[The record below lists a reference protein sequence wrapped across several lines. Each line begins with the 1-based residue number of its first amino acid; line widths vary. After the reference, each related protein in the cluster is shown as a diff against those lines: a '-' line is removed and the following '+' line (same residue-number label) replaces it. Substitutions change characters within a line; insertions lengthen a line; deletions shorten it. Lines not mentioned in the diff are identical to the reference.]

1 MLRRGGRGNDGIRG
15 VVETKAGE
23 LAVDCIACP
32 QPGVNLP
39 PTWDSAPEKYPFLY
53 TLFLAFDACFRLKR
67 KKISSWKRDP
77 SLHDGW
83 AYFVENQPYLDWCRK
98 MAQQKEMS
106 TCTGL
111 STLDHANTKFHEG
124 YDETGKGCGLC
135 ARHEVV
141 LKNAMGALQV
151 GERYANMDYIKASI
165 LRHVDAHLPLLVSYD
180 IVCQWSKKVA
190 QRLKKLPPL
199 VRLDLTLRIVSFVI
213 PKLHILGHL
222 VSCQEKF
229 SLNYTYG
236 VGQTDAEGIE
246 RVWAGLGG
254 VATSL
259 KEMGPGSHHDTLDD
273 HMGHWNWCKIVGLGD
288 LLKKRLTNA
297 VSEYQRLFDSWTEF
311 TRNQLENA
319 GGWKKMVDE
328 YELGLSSYN
337 PYVSPSDG
345 TTAQSIRL
353 ELAQE
358 AQEKARKEMAEGEG
372 GGALSSGEDDDEDD
386 LPDLDTSPGEFLFFG
401 LEIEQRQREL
411 RQDIM
416 AIRDPT
422 NKQLTHIVDQRTKL
436 MRQIRR
442 FRALQLGYMPVSLQ
456 IIATLPSSK
465 SQLNVE
471 DIPLYL
477 PSQLSSSQRS
487 SSACKSELAE
497 MEIRLRDGL
506 LNESLNQLRRFL
518 LVKQRLLRY
527 KKINARH
534 QGATT
539 RSRRII
545 GNQDKKIQL
554 AVLTYRA
561 AWRAKLSL
569 LNGDKDALGWKELLD
584 EHVVGMEDLQVAERR
599 R

>member
-1 MLRRGGRGNDGIRG
+1 
-15 VVETKAGE
+15 
-23 LAVDCIACP
+23 
-32 QPGVNLP
+32 
-39 PTWDSAPEKYPFLY
+39 
-53 TLFLAFDACFRLKR
+53 LK
-67 KKISSWKRDP
+67 
-77 SLHDGW
+77 H
-83 AYFVENQPYLDWCRK
+83 
-98 MAQQKEMS
+98 
-106 TCTGL
+106 
-111 STLDHANTKFHEG
+111 
-124 YDETGKGCGLC
+124 
-135 ARHEVV
+135 
-141 LKNAMGALQV
+141 LK
-151 GERYANMDYIKASI
+151 
-165 LRHVDAHLPLLVSYD
+165 
-180 IVCQWSKKVA
+180 
-190 QRLKKLPPL
+190 
-199 VRLDLTLRIVSFVI
+199 
-213 PKLHILGHL
+213 
-222 VSCQEKF
+222 
-229 SLNYTYG
+229 
-236 VGQTDAEGIE
+236 
-246 RVWAGLGG
+246 
-254 VATSL
+254 
-259 KEMGPGSHHDTLDD
+259 
-273 HMGHWNWCKIVGLGD
+273 GD

-506 LNESLNQLRRFL
+506 LNESLNQLR
-518 LVKQRLLRY
+518 
-527 KKINARH
+527 
-534 QGATT
+534 ATT

-569 LNGDKDALGWKELLD
+569 LNGDKDVLGWKELLD

-599 R
+599 RAKAAKGKRAEATRRMLAGENPVPGAREKSRVPSWIWHGTSQGELEADKVLYDGLRIEWCKAYARVKRWREEILLLQEEMRRCLATLRWQIALWEGRANVDTFDGERLEGARAYAYEQVATRRQIVERFERLWSNGEVSRLRSFVPGDLHIPTGPSEEDDMSVDEDDDDESEDGDGEQDQEEEQSSYLELEEDVDEEELEDKIEDEVEDMLEGEEELRNTDVDMEEGDASGMTLKEMLSSLEEDQTW